1 MDKGIWTFT
10 KKWVSII
17 ITIALIDIQVCYVL
31 AFLGRDQIAE
41 ELSKT
46 IVVEIIGVFFVYCV
60 KSFYEKKESQKN
72 KSEDIT
78 DE

>member
-46 IVVEIIGVFFVYCV
+46 IVVEIIGVFLGYCV
-60 KSFYEKKESQKN
+60 KSFFEKKESQKN

-78 DE
+78 NE

>member
-60 KSFYEKKESQKN
+60 KSFFEKKESQKN
-72 KSEDIT
+72 KLEDVT